1 MEGGFCMTLIGMLHH
16 RKDPNTVIKSYAY
29 AAVAMAEGADFIYFT
44 PKSVNFDNQTIEGY
58 EYRNGAWQEK
68 ITPFPDVIYNT
79 GSPEKLDVSKDIIN
93 QLKESIPFT
102 TVSLGNKW
110 TINERL
116 KKGKDF
122 SKYLIPARILTDWN
136 SLSEFLNLYK
146 DVVVKPMDGRKGQG
160 IYFIKSTEQGFIVNK
175 DYKDKDYTKK
185 DLKEL
190 LKFLLQENTYIVQPY
205 VRSKTKSGVIFDFR
219 LHAQKN
225 GEGKWVITAIYPRI
239 AAEGTII
246 TNINNGGY
254 TNYLLPF
261 LLQEFNEEE
270 AYNIKKTLEY
280 FTLSLA
286 KHLDQLQM
294 LEYSEVIDEIGIDVG
309 LDENCKLWIYE
320 VNWRPGCPP
329 AFYLELDVVKNTIQ
343 YAIYL
348 AKNHERIKQE
358 IRQFKRTDLEKRRIP
373 IIAVTGSAGK
383 TTTKSFISSILK
395 TRLNTFESKDYW
407 NRTDHTRKHADLINT
422 KHQAV
427 VLEYGMGFPGVITE
441 HCRIIQPN
449 MSIITNVGTAHI
461 GNFGGDIKK
470 IAKAKSE
477 LIHGTKKNG
486 ILFINRDDENSKMLE
501 IDEFK
506 GKIITIGIKKSADY
520 RAYDISYAD
529 SGMKFKVKL
538 HNKEWSFF
546 IPIYGEHHVYNA
558 LNAIAVADYLGFSPQ
573 EIRSGLHF
581 KKPPQRLTEY
591 HLNYGITL
599 IDDTVH
605 STPQG
610 VIAAIDVLKNIS
622 PFRKIAVLGRM
633 IGLGQRYTIEEYQ
646 KIGNYL
652 VRQGIDIII
661 TLGADANRI
670 GQKAISTGLPPE
682 NYRHFMDED
691 AMHEYLLDILQ
702 EDDTILV
709 KGASIMNMFN
719 TVQFL
724 ISAIGDKEKIVK

>member
-1 MEGGFCMTLIGMLHH
+1 MTLIGMLHH
-16 RKDPNTVIKSYAY
+16 RKDPATVIKSYAY
-29 AAVAMAEGADFIYFT
+29 AVVAKAEGADFVYFT

-58 EYRNGAWQEK
+58 EYKNASWQEVT
-68 ITPFPDVIYNT
+68 TPFPDVIYNT

-93 QLKESIPFT
+93 QLKERIPFT

-116 KKGKDF
+116 KKGKQF
-122 SKYLIPARILTDWN
+122 SNYLIPAKVLRNWN
-136 SLSEFLNLYK
+136 DLSGFLREYEN
-146 DVVVKPMDGRKGQG
+146 VVVKPMDGRKGQG
-160 IYFIKSTEQGFIVNK
+160 IYFIQTTKNGFIVNK
-175 DYKDKDYTKK
+175 DCKDKSYTQ
-185 DLKEL
+185 KEL
-190 LKFLLQENTYIVQPY
+190 KVFLEALLQENTYIVQPY
-205 VRSKTKSGVIFDFR
+205 ISSKTKKGLIFDFR

-239 AAEGTII
+239 ATDGTII

-254 TNYLLPF
+254 TKYLEPF
-261 LLQEFNEEE
+261 LNQEFGEEE
-270 AYNIKKTLEY
+270 AFNLKRTLEY

-286 KHLDQLQM
+286 RHLDELQM

-309 LDENCKLWIYE
+309 LDENQKLWIYE

-329 AFYLELDVVKNTIQ
+329 AFYLELDVVRNTIQ
-343 YAIYL
+343 YALYL
-348 AKNHERIKQE
+348 AHHNEKVKQE
-358 IRQFKRTDLEKRRIP
+358 IRRFKKMDLEKRKIP

-383 TTTKSFISSILK
+383 TTTKSFISSILR
-395 TRLNTFESKDYW
+395 TRWNTFESKDYW
-407 NRTDHTRKHADLINT
+407 NRTDHTQIHADLINSS
-422 KHQAV
+422 HQAV

-449 MSIITNVGTAHI
+449 ISVVTNVGMAHI
-461 GNFGGDIKK
+461 GNFDGDIRK

-486 ILFINRDDENSKMLE
+486 ILFINKDDENSKLLE
-501 IDEFK
+501 TDQFK
-506 GKIITIGIKKSADY
+506 GNIITIGVKNDADY
-520 RAYDISYAD
+520 RAYHVSYAD
-529 SGMKFKVKL
+529 SGMRFKVML

-573 EIRSGLHF
+573 EIKSGLLF
-581 KKPPQRLTEY
+581 RKPPRRLTVY
-591 HLNYGITL
+591 HLNFGINL
-599 IDDTVH
+599 IDDSVH

-622 PFRKIAVLGRM
+622 PARKIAVLGRM
-633 IGLGQRYTIEEYQ
+633 IGLGDRRMEQYQ

-652 VRQGIDIII
+652 VKQGVDVVITYGRYAKDIGLEAI
-661 TLGADANRI
+661 
-670 GQKAISTGLPPE
+670 KAGLPPQ
-682 NYRHFMDED
+682 NFKHFLNED
-691 AMHEYLLDILQ
+691 TMHEYLLDILL
-702 EDDTILV
+702 EKDTILV

-719 TVQFL
+719 TVQFINSTL
-724 ISAIGDKEKIVK
+724 GIKE